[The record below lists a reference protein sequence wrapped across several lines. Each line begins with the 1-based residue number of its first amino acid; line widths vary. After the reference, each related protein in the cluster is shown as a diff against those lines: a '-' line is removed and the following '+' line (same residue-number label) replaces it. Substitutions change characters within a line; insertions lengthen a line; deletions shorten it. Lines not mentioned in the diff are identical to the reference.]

1 MSTDPHPGQPT
12 GTSPEPEKS
21 TPSTL
26 TDEPSGANHDTKD
39 APADPASELE
49 ISTSTKTLIIV
60 SVFLTMFLVS
70 LDRTIISTA
79 VPSISNEFH
88 SLSDVGWY
96 GSAYLLTCCAF
107 QLLFGKVYTV
117 FSTKVVFLASTFLF
131 EVGSVISGAAPNSVA
146 FIVGRAVCGVGSAGI
161 FAGTIVTIVSIVPL
175 HQRPKIQGA
184 FGALFGIASIV
195 GPLIGGAFTSNVT
208 WRWCFYVNLPIG
220 GVAMLVVAL
229 FMKVPAPGKSSEE
242 AKVSDAK
249 ISEAKDSAVK
259 GSEGKDSNPAE
270 LTLGQKILQ
279 LDLIGTAVLV
289 PGVVCLLLALQWGG
303 QAYPWSNPRI
313 IALLTISMALLI
325 FYTLL
330 QTTILSPTQAT
341 IPRRLFSRRTIP
353 SALWATFTINAG
365 QIIIIY
371 FLPIWFQAVLG
382 VSPVDSGL
390 RLLPVMLA
398 TVIGSILGGVLN
410 SKLGYYTPLA
420 IVGSCITAVGAG
432 LLTTLQVDSGQAVW
446 IGYQVVY
453 GFGLGSSFQIPNLS
467 VQAALPK
474 GDVPLGMALMFFG
487 GFVGSTVFVS
497 VGENV
502 LANQLVRRLEGF
514 PGFEPRLVNEGGVT
528 GVLEALPVRVRGEA
542 LVQYNEALRAV
553 FQVGLIVTCLTI
565 LGTASLEWL
574 SVKKPQE
581 KTDDGEN
588 GEKKA
593 ESEV

>member
-161 FAGTIVTIVSIVPL
+161 FAGTIVTIISIVPL

-229 FMKVPAPGKSSEE
+229 FMKVP
-242 AKVSDAK
+242 
-249 ISEAKDSAVK
+249 
-259 GSEGKDSNPAE
+259 GKDSNPAE
-270 LTLGQKILQ
+270 LSLGQKILQ

-398 TVIGSILGGVLN
+398 TVVGSILGGVFN
-410 SKLGYYTPLA
+410 SKVGYYTPLA

-514 PGFEPRLVNEGGVT
+514 PGFEARLVNEGGVT
-528 GVLEALPVRVRGEA
+528 GVLEALPAKVRGEA

-581 KTDDGEN
+581 KADDGEKG
-588 GEKKA
+588 GEKKL